1 MVTKSKSVTKEST
14 EKAKAHWQCTRC
26 GSDFWG
32 AKKNPRCPQCQ
43 AEGFDLKELNEDGL
57 PIGDVKH
64 VLSGGVDVS
73 YDGDNTV
80 IGKSKPAINI
90 DLTRAAINRA
100 DEMGADLFEREMDTS
115 MQDIY
120 LSRAKAKAAEAK
132 VTQTEQEKRLRSM
145 SQPNDGEMDVQGP
158 PNTNYLSASTLIQS
172 ISTLPEEEREWWL
185 GQIKDPQTVYGL
197 ATLLNPPKQ
206 TMQGNVPFQQ
216 MNNPLMNLMGMRQQ
230 MMDQQPPHMQQ
241 NQGGEETSSMLELA
255 QAFKILQET
264 AVASIPKQPDS
275 SEANRELKEALN
287 ELKESQDKLNDKYLA
302 LRIEQVEGSGGGV
315 TREDIESIINT
326 KMQALNKGPKEM
338 LREIKETITEVDD
351 LRQTIEVK
359 NTLPP
364 IHSEPLEEWVKKHT
378 LERELVEEKMR
389 HEEAIA
395 SDNAKTEK
403 WKVAKILLSDGIKE
417 NIKARTKDGEEESE
431 EEISVPA
438 SIKRSKVTLVK

>member
-1 MVTKSKSVTKEST
+1 MVTKTKGVTKEFT
-14 EKAKAHWQCTRC
+14 EKAKVHWQCMRC

-43 AEGFDLKELNEDGL
+43 AEGFDLKELNDDNL

-73 YDGDNTV
+73 YDGDNT
-80 IGKSKPAINI
+80 IISKSKPAINI

-132 VTQTEQEKRLRSM
+132 VAQTEQEKRLRSM
-145 SQPNDGEMDVQGP
+145 LQPNEGEMEVQGP
-158 PNTNYLSASTLIQS
+158 PSTNYLSASTLIQS

-185 GQIKDPQTVYGL
+185 SQIKDPQTVYGL

-230 MMDQQPPHMQQ
+230 MTEQQPPQMQR

-255 QAFKILQET
+255 QAFKILHET

-275 SEANRELKEALN
+275 SETNRELKEALN
-287 ELKESQDKLNDKYLA
+287 ELKESQDKLNDRYLA
-302 LRIEQVEGSGGGV
+302 LRIEQVEGRGGGV
-315 TREDIESIINT
+315 TIDDIESLINA
-326 KMQALNKGPKEM
+326 KLQMLNKSPKDT
-338 LREIKETITEVDD
+338 LREIKETIKEVDD

-359 NTLPP
+359 NTIPP
-364 IHSEPLEEWVKKHT
+364 IHTEPIEDWIKKHT
-378 LERELVEEKMR
+378 MERELIEEKMG
-389 HEEAIA
+389 HEARIA
-395 SDNAKTEK
+395 ADNAKTEK
-403 WKVAKILLSDGIKE
+403 WKVAKILLSEGIKE
-417 NIKARTKDGEEESE
+417 NIKARTKDGEESE
-431 EEISVPA
+431 EETSVPS
-438 SIKRSKVTLVK
+438 SIKRSRVTLVK